1 MIKPLLGLSERDLH
15 DVALALR
22 SGRLS
27 PPFSCVAL
35 QRIVSNDSAQRS
47 AAAFQHL
54 STAGFTSEQVAVAL
68 ELLRADRLLRP
79 RIEDV
84 LDLVTTG
91 PEVAG
96 VASRDTGVV
105 VRELFANAEKSVLV
119 TGYAVYQGQ
128 RVFQALAD
136 RMLEVP
142 DLQVRLFLDI
152 QRSHG
157 DTTAPT
163 ELVRRFAERFRKSQW
178 PQGRPLPEVYF
189 DPRSV
194 DLAGGLRACLH
205 AKVVV
210 VDDRQVFV
218 SSANFTEAAQL
229 RNIEV
234 GVVIQSESVARQL
247 TEFVN
252 TLLRAEKLAR
262 VPIAK

>member
-1 MIKPLLGLSERDLH
+1 MIEPLHGLSERDLH

-27 PPFSCVAL
+27 PPFSCVTL
-35 QRIVSNDSAQRS
+35 QRIVSNDCAQRIAEAFQRL
-47 AAAFQHL
+47 AAA
-54 STAGFTSEQVAVAL
+54 GFSAEQVAIAM
-68 ELLRADRLLRP
+68 ELLRADRLHRP

-84 LDLVTTG
+84 LELVTTG
-91 PEVAG
+91 PDVAG
-96 VASRDTGVV
+96 VANRDTGVV
-105 VRELFANAEKSVLV
+105 VRELFANARQSVLV

-152 QRSHG
+152 QRGRG
-157 DTTAPT
+157 DTTAPA
-163 ELVRRFAERFRKSQW
+163 ELVRRFAERFRTSQW
-178 PQGRPLPEVYF
+178 PKERPLPEVYF
-189 DPRSV
+189 DRRSV
-194 DLAGGLRACLH
+194 DLDRDQRACLH

-210 VDDRQVFV
+210 VDGRHVFV

-234 GVVIQSESVARQL
+234 GVVTRSELIARQL
-247 TEFVN
+247 TEFVDAQ
-252 TLLRAEKLAR
+252 LRAGTFAR
-262 VPIAK
+262 VPIIK